1 VCGVQGA
8 EPFALEDGLRLD
20 GLEAQCTVQVP
31 QALQTLSDTVL
42 RPEVLRES
50 RNGIHGRWRRTGPVQ
65 PRGDGLV
72 RELCRA
78 ADYGAVDGRTGVRP
92 IRGDH
97 EFDHHRQ
104 ARFAQIQKR
113 LADLSR
119 IDVASVPKD
128 RAGLGSEVTVENL
141 ESGEEI
147 RYTLVIP
154 ELADGNK
161 SFVSMASP
169 VGKALMNRR
178 VGDMVTIT
186 IPRGTL
192 EYEVRRIVTLTGD
205 VLE

>member
-1 VCGVQGA
+1 LLRDVKQKLEEEMQRIEHELRVTLPKEIQTALGQGDLSENA
-8 EPFALEDGLRLD
+8 EY
-20 GLEAQCTVQVP
+20 
-31 QALQTLSDTVL
+31 
-42 RPEVLRES
+42 ES
-50 RNGIHGRWRRTGPVQ
+50 AKNRQSTI
-65 PRGDGLV
+65 
-72 RELCRA
+72 
-78 ADYGAVDGRTGVRP
+78 
-92 IRGDH
+92 
-97 EFDHHRQ
+97 Q

-119 IDVASVPKD
+119 IDVTGVPKD

-178 VGDMVTIT
+178 VGDTVTIT

-192 EYEVRRIVTLTGD
+192 EYEVRRIVTLSGD

>member
-1 VCGVQGA
+1 M
-8 EPFALEDGLRLD
+8 
-20 GLEAQCTVQVP
+20 
-31 QALQTLSDTVL
+31 
-42 RPEVLRES
+42 LREVKQKLEEEMQ
-50 RNGIHGRWRRTGPVQ
+50 RIEYELRVTLPKEIQTALGQ
-65 PRGDGLV
+65 GDLSENAEYESAKN
-72 RELCRA
+72 RQS
-78 ADYGAVDGRTGVRP
+78 TM
-92 IRGDH
+92 
-97 EFDHHRQ
+97 Q

-119 IDVASVPKD
+119 IDVSGVPKD

-141 ESGEEI
+141 DGGEEI

-178 VGDMVTIT
+178 VGDTVTIT

-205 VLE
+205 ILE

>member
-1 VCGVQGA
+1 LLRDVKQKLEEEMQRIEHELRVTLPKEIQAALGQGDLSENA
-8 EPFALEDGLRLD
+8 EY
-20 GLEAQCTVQVP
+20 
-31 QALQTLSDTVL
+31 
-42 RPEVLRES
+42 ES
-50 RNGIHGRWRRTGPVQ
+50 AKNRQSTI
-65 PRGDGLV
+65 
-72 RELCRA
+72 
-78 ADYGAVDGRTGVRP
+78 
-92 IRGDH
+92 
-97 EFDHHRQ
+97 Q

-119 IDVASVPKD
+119 IDVTGVPTD

-147 RYTLVIP
+147 LYTLVIP

-178 VGDMVTIT
+178 VGDTVTIT

-192 EYEVRRIVTLTGD
+192 EYEVRRVVTLSGD

>member
-1 VCGVQGA
+1 LLRDVKQKLEEEMQRIEHELRVTLPKEIQTALGQGDLSENA
-8 EPFALEDGLRLD
+8 EY
-20 GLEAQCTVQVP
+20 
-31 QALQTLSDTVL
+31 
-42 RPEVLRES
+42 ES
-50 RNGIHGRWRRTGPVQ
+50 AKNRQSTI
-65 PRGDGLV
+65 
-72 RELCRA
+72 
-78 ADYGAVDGRTGVRP
+78 
-92 IRGDH
+92 
-97 EFDHHRQ
+97 Q
-104 ARFAQIQKR
+104 ARYAQIQKR

-119 IDVASVPKD
+119 IDVAGVPKD

-178 VGDMVTIT
+178 VGDTVTIT

-192 EYEVRRIVTLTGD
+192 EYEVRRIVTLSRD

>member
-1 VCGVQGA
+1 MLRDVKQKLEEEMQRIEHELRVTLPKEIQAALGQGDLSENA
-8 EPFALEDGLRLD
+8 EYESAKNR
-20 GLEAQCTVQVP
+20 QS
-31 QALQTLSDTVL
+31 TL
-42 RPEVLRES
+42 
-50 RNGIHGRWRRTGPVQ
+50 
-65 PRGDGLV
+65 
-72 RELCRA
+72 
-78 ADYGAVDGRTGVRP
+78 
-92 IRGDH
+92 
-97 EFDHHRQ
+97 Q

-119 IDVASVPKD
+119 IDVADVPTD

-169 VGKALMNRR
+169 VGKALMNRH
-178 VGDMVTIT
+178 VGDTVTIT

-192 EYEVRRIVTLTGD
+192 EYEVRRIVTLSGD